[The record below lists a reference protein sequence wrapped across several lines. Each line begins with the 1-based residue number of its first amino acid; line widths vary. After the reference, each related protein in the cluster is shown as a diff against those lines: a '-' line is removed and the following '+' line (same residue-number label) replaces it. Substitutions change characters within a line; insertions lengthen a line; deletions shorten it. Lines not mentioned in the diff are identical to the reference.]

1 MIIVNNVGC
10 AFFKGSVRFCM
21 INDEIR
27 DKIYGISSYLRKVY
41 CEIDVAQWSRNI
53 TKLTTNHQGINQ
65 YSILVVSLSVYSMFS
80 YLLSFLINKLRR
92 LKIYILKG
100 EKSGD
105 VSGDGNRFYRPVAL
119 RRDETG
125 NEKHE
130 EISRSSSSFFQK
142 NPRVSELLPLVTVS

>member
-1 MIIVNNVGC
+1 
-10 AFFKGSVRFCM
+10 
-21 INDEIR
+21 
-27 DKIYGISSYLRKVY
+27 
-41 CEIDVAQWSRNI
+41 
-53 TKLTTNHQGINQ
+53 
-65 YSILVVSLSVYSMFS
+65 MFS

-92 LKIYILKG
+92 EG

-119 RRDETG
+119 RRDKTG

-142 NPRVSELLPLVTVS
+142 NPRVSELLPFATVSSTLSK